1 MTLRRPA
8 FSLLETLVVVA
19 IMAAA
24 VGFSVLY
31 AQTDTVRTDL
41 RTQAALF
48 TSYIREMQTDAASGK
63 GNTSAGIHLESDQ
76 YVLFHGASYNA
87 LDASNFVV
95 VLPSVIQ
102 ITNISLAG
110 GGSDIIFTSPLG
122 ETSQSGSLDFSSF
135 SIGQTVH
142 ITINPLGSVDYE

>member
-1 MTLRRPA
+1 MLLRPSA

-24 VGFSVLY
+24 AAFSVLY
-31 AQTDTVRTDL
+31 AQMDDVRTDL
-41 RTQAALF
+41 RTQAAVF
-48 TSYIREMQTDAASGK
+48 ISYLREIQTDAASGK
-63 GNTSAGIHLESDQ
+63 GNANAGIHLESDR
-76 YVLFHGASYNA
+76 YVLFHGAAYNV

-95 VLPSVIQ
+95 ALPDVMEV
-102 ITNISLAG
+102 TNINLAG

-122 ETSQSGSLDFSSF
+122 ETSQSGSLDFSSS

-142 ITINPLGSVDYE
+142 ITVNSLGSVDYE